1 MNLSR
6 SNVEDE
12 NDSDTSS
19 SSTEPEE
26 ASSKTDAEEPTK
38 APLTRPARL
47 RRTQSL
53 DDLSRHTEQASTV
66 RAAERNLTA
75 EQCEI
80 LAKRQDKITR
90 EQTQNR
96 PETPNATP
104 GPSSYIAKG
113 KFVDRNQE
121 VDDSEL
127 DIEAQH
133 AALKNWNQVRDEIQ
147 ESLDGDQDRSE
158 TDNDG
163 FTGSR
168 EASRK
173 SKTSQAKKTIGKTG
187 RYDSLEVEETSDENP
202 EDPELAEH
210 QKKANKS
217 KKRTSKKKNVHN
229 LEPLASAFDRRIAEV
244 VRGKSRAPSSS
255 HHESRHGSTR
265 PMDQLPADSFL
276 ADALQVALLM
286 QSHRA
291 LNRPLV
297 MSQTQILTIHTLHHQ
312 TVIPLRMT
320 PVPQAPV
327 VARHPHQTQILR
339 THLTTGIIT
348 VATTKGMDLD
358 DDIAI
363 AIEGI
368 NMVGSES
375 SGRFL
380 QLRMM
385 ELLMARSFTDSQWK

>member
-1 MNLSR
+1 M
-6 SNVEDE
+6 
-12 NDSDTSS
+12 
-19 SSTEPEE
+19 
-26 ASSKTDAEEPTK
+26 TK
-38 APLTRPARL
+38 
-47 RRTQSL
+47 
-53 DDLSRHTEQASTV
+53 EQASTV

-75 EQCEI
+75 EQREI

-147 ESLDGDQDRSE
+147 ESLDGDQDRSK

-163 FTGSR
+163 FTAVGKSSKQTK
-168 EASRK
+168 ASRK

-217 KKRTSKKKNVHN
+217 KKRTSKRKNVHN

-276 ADALQVALLM
+276 ADARSENESSTRRRVINGRQSDMLALLM

-312 TVIPLRMT
+312 TVIPLGMT

-348 VATTKGMDLD
+348 VATTEGMDLD

-368 NMVGSES
+368 NVVGSES